1 MNLFKSI
8 FQWRLLAAAALAVSA
23 VVGLSSCNAFDEDLD
38 PCPQG
43 VVLRFIYDYNLE
55 FANAF
60 PSQVD
65 CLTLL
70 IYDAEGRYIGSR
82 TETSDVLA
90 DENYRMT
97 LDLPAGSYRFVAY
110 GGLQCDKASFR
121 YVTPPA
127 EGSAL
132 TSLQVELNPGI
143 ADAAVGT
150 NLHPLFYGNLDVTVP
165 ADATDRVTATLPMMK
180 DTNNLRVVLQSL
192 SGESLS
198 SDDFE
203 MYVTD
208 NNTLMAWNNDVVPVS
223 TVTYNPWVTGQV
235 TAGLNTDGSEL
246 KLAYGEMS
254 FPRLVTSN
262 EPRLVIISRITGFK
276 VVDIPLIDYLLAL
289 KSDVFAKM
297 PAQEFLDRQSQ
308 WSMIFFLDK
317 RYCWAYVQIHVNSW
331 TVRIN
336 NTDLN

>member
-1 MNLFKSI
+1 MNFFKSI
-8 FQWRLLAAAALAVSA
+8 LQCRLIAAVLLAVPAIL
-23 VVGLSSCNAFDEDLD
+23 GLTSCNAFDEDLD

-70 IYDAEGRYIGSR
+70 IYDGQGRYIGTR
-82 TETSDVLA
+82 TETTSVLA
-90 DENYRMT
+90 DENYRMV
-97 LDLPAGSYRFVAY
+97 LDLPAGDYQFVAY
-110 GGLQCDKASFR
+110 GGLQCDKSSFR
-121 YVTPPA
+121 FVTPPA

-132 TSLQVELNPGI
+132 SSLEVELNPGI
-143 ADAAVGT
+143 ADAPTGT
-150 NLHPLFYGNLDVTVP
+150 SLHPLFYGNLSVSVP
-165 ADATDRVTATLPMMK
+165 ADATDRVSATLPMMK
-180 DTNNLRVVLQSL
+180 DTNNLRIVLQSL
-192 SGESLS
+192 AGESLS
-198 SDDFE
+198 PDDFE

-208 NNTLMAWNNDVVPVS
+208 DNTLMAWNNDVVPGR

-235 TAGLNTDGSEL
+235 PAGLNPDGSEL
-246 KLAYGEMS
+246 LLAYGEMS
-254 FPRLVTSN
+254 FPRLVTTN
-262 EPRLVIISRITGFK
+262 EPRLVIVSRITGFK
-276 VVDIPLIDYLLAL
+276 VVDIPLLNYLLAL

-297 PAQEFLDRQSQ
+297 PAQEFLDRESR

-317 RYCWAYVQIHVNSW
+317 RYCWHYVQIHVNNW

-336 NTDLN
+336 NIDFN